1 MNASDAAVA
10 EQEGMRLTPP
20 RSPLPWA
27 VPRTQPI
34 QGSLT
39 GREGE
44 KWSDK
49 VGLMLSHKSASWVF
63 RLLAGWLW
71 EDISPLWILNFLLWK
86 VRDNKNNNNKKPTMR
101 VALKPKYT

>member
-1 MNASDAAVA
+1 MTNIFRKGGSPKRGDFQTLFLVCRLKFCLKKSLICKMNASDAAVA

-27 VPRTQPI
+27 APCTQPI

-49 VGLMLSHKSASWVF
+49 VGLMLSHKSASWVC
-63 RLLAGWLW
+63 RLLAG
-71 EDISPLWILNFLLWK
+71 
-86 VRDNKNNNNKKPTMR
+86 
-101 VALKPKYT
+101 